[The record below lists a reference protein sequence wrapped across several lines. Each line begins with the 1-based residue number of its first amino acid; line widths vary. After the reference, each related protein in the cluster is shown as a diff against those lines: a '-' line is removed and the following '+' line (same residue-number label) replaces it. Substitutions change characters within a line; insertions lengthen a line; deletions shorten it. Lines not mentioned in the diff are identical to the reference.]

1 MPSSRQQ
8 NATPW
13 THVRIPAPAA
23 AEDAIAALCL
33 ELGAPGVQTG
43 ARDLRRSAAPK
54 RPTPRIRVEAW
65 FPPEIPRQR
74 LEPALRNG
82 LARIRSAFPGLNP
95 GSLRIADFAVGDYG
109 ASWRENFPPLQI
121 GRQFRIS
128 PSWHDLPASTRHTIQ
143 IDPGQAFGTGHHS
156 TTRGCLLAL
165 EEEFARAE
173 IRTGLD
179 VGTGSGVLAIAMR
192 KLGAERVVA
201 IDNDPLALVATA
213 EAVEANDCAPLRT
226 GSNLGAARGQ
236 FDVVIANLYS
246 RLLVRMAGSLARRVK
261 PGGSL
266 IVSGLLEK
274 QEKEVLQAMRRAG
287 LRVRVRR
294 ALATWVTLTFARP
307 KPRPKRAV
315 RTDR

>member
-1 MPSSRQQ
+1 MPSSRQP
-8 NATPW
+8 NSTPW
-13 THVRIPAPAA
+13 THVRIPAPAT

-65 FPPEIPRQR
+65 FPPEIQRQK

-95 GSLRIADFAVGDYG
+95 RSLRIADFAVGDYG
-109 ASWRENFPPLQI
+109 ASWRENFPPLQV
-121 GRQFRIS
+121 GRKFRIS
-128 PSWHDLPASTRHTIQ
+128 PSWHELPASTRHTIQ

-179 VGTGSGVLAIAMR
+179 VGTG
-192 KLGAERVVA
+192 AERVVA
-201 IDNDPLALVATA
+201 IDNDPLALIATA
-213 EAVEANDCAPLRT
+213 EAVETNHCAPLRT

-236 FDVVIANLYS
+236 FDLVIANLYS
-246 RLLVRMAGSLARRVK
+246 RLLVRMAGSLANRVK

-287 LRVRVRR
+287 LRVRERR
-294 ALATWVTLTFARP
+294 ALATWVTLTLRRP
-307 KPRPKRAV
+307 KPRSTGTGGTR
-315 RTDR
+315 R